1 MILQSK
7 KYVTLVFLLTA
18 FLTICGCAGNKQ
30 TIESTTHVIP
40 KAKQPALITPEPKM
54 VKPVSYEGSLWRTN
68 GLLSDMFRD
77 AKAWNVGDIV
87 TIRIEESSNATN
99 KANTKT
105 GRESS
110 LEAGID
116 TLFTLD
122 DWYQDEVL
130 DSYSDK
136 WPKFNPFGTPSV
148 KGSMSSDF
156 DGSGTTTRSGDLN
169 AYMTARITEV
179 LPNGDFRILGSREV
193 MVNNE
198 NQLIILSGVIRPRDI
213 SPENIILSTYISEA
227 KIAYSGSGVINDRQR
242 PGWLANLLNTVWPF

>member
-1 MILQSK
+1 MTPQSK
-7 KYVTLVFLLTA
+7 AYATLVFLLTV
-18 FLTICGCAGNKQ
+18 FLTISGCAGNKQ

-40 KAKQPALITPEPKM
+40 KAKKPALITPEPEM
-54 VKPVSYEGSLWRTN
+54 VKSVNHEGSLWRTN

-87 TIRIEESSNATN
+87 TIRIEESSKATN

-116 TLFTLD
+116 TLFTLEE
-122 DWYQDEVL
+122 WYQDEVL

-136 WPKFNPFGTPSV
+136 WPKINPFGTPSV
-148 KGSMSSDF
+148 KGSMKSDF
-156 DGSGTTTRSGDLN
+156 DGSGTTTRSGDLS

-213 SPENIILSTYISEA
+213 ENVVLSTYISDA
-227 KIAYSGSGVINDRQR
+227 KIAYSGSGIIDDRQR
-242 PGWLANLLNTVWPF
+242 PGWLANLLDTIWPF